1 MKAIVEDRR
10 FGFRRLDPV
19 PEEAR
24 LRRFY
29 ESKYYDILLKGERG
43 QDLCRLMK
51 GGAEGDAERA
61 WLCST
66 LYADVAALLEEKGR
80 WKRCTRMLL
89 DIGCG
94 TGEFLRFMSGKGWKT
109 VGLELASAARALA
122 QEKGLRVHG
131 LTAEQFLSEDALRRG
146 SFQAVTLFHVLE
158 HLPEP
163 VRLLR
168 AVRRLLAPGGIL
180 AVQVPNDFNPL
191 QMAVTESSGRKP
203 WWIVSPDH
211 INYFDFGTLQGLLR
225 RIGFE
230 AVYAQGDF
238 PMEIFLLMG
247 PETDYVGNPRIGNL
261 CHRQRIRFEASLRP
275 ASRRRL
281 YHALGGAG
289 LGRNC
294 LVLARRRR

>member
-180 AVQVPNDFNPL
+180 AVISYHSGEDRIVKHAFREWARSCVCPPGQPFCTCRGEALGELLTRRAISPGPG
-191 QMAVTESSGRKP
+191 ESER
-203 WWIVSPDH
+203 
-211 INYFDFGTLQGLLR
+211 
-225 RIGFE
+225 
-230 AVYAQGDF
+230 
-238 PMEIFLLMG
+238 
-247 PETDYVGNPRIGNL
+247 NPRA
-261 CHRQRIRFEASLRP
+261 RSARLR
-275 ASRRRL
+275 AFRK
-281 YHALGGAG
+281 GAEVAG
-289 LGRNC
+289 
-294 LVLARRRR
+294 